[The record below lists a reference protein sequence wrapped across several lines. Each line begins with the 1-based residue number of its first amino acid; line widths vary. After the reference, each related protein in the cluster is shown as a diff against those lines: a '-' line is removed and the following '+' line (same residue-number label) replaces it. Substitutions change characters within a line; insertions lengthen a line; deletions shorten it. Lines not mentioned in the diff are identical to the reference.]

1 MCYVMGKGSRDAH
14 ISCPLSPHSLAH
26 FLQHCTGLRRPG
38 GLSQQESSF
47 YISFRLYYG
56 ENRFKKNKKKNNLAL
71 FSFDS
76 SDKKIARK

>member
-26 FLQHCTGLRRPG
+26 FLQHCTGLRMPG
-38 GLSQQESSF
+38 GLIQQESSF

-56 ENRFKKNKKKNNLAL
+56 ENRFKKKQKQKKQPSLVQ
-71 FSFDS
+71 F
-76 SDKKIARK
+76 